1 MLCYISL
8 GSNLGNTKENLEKA
22 ISGITQHQDIS
33 LVSKSSIYQ
42 TEPQGDKDQE
52 WFANQIILIEYAM
65 QGKLESIA
73 DNLMQYLLGV
83 ESGMGRIRDKARR
96 FGPRII
102 DIDILLIEDFAI
114 NTQIVT
120 VPHPRL
126 LERAFVL
133 IPLQEI
139 APKIS
144 IHKMPIQEALATIHY
159 RVEDNKI
166 YQ

>member
-8 GSNLGNTKENLEKA
+8 GSNLGNTKENLQKA
-22 ISGITQHQDIS
+22 ILGIIQHQDIS
-33 LVSKSSIYQ
+33 LISESSVYQ
-42 TEPQGDKDQE
+42 TEPQGDKNQK
-52 WFANQIILIEYAM
+52 WFANQVILINYAM
-65 QGKLESIA
+65 QGELEVIA

-83 ESGMGRIRDKARR
+83 EAGMGRIRDKTRR

-102 DIDILLIEDFAI
+102 DIDILLIEDFTI
-114 NTQIVT
+114 NTQMVT
-120 VPHPRL
+120 IPHPRL

-144 IHKMPIQEALATIHY
+144 IHKMPIKEVLAKINY
-159 RVEDNKI
+159 RMEDNKI

>member
-8 GSNLGNTKENLEKA
+8 GSNLGNTKENLQKA
-22 ISGITQHQDIS
+22 ISGIIQHPNIS
-33 LVSKSSIYQ
+33 LVRVSSVYE
-42 TEPQGDKDQE
+42 TEPQGDKNQE
-52 WFANQIILIEYAM
+52 WFANQVILIDYNVAE
-65 QGKLESIA
+65 KTEIVA
-73 DNLMQYLLGV
+73 DNLMHYLLGV
-83 ESGMGRIRDKARR
+83 EAGMGRIRDKSRR

-114 NTQIVT
+114 HTQLVT
-120 VPHPRL
+120 IPHVRI

-139 APKIS
+139 APEIS
-144 IHKMPIQEALATIHY
+144 IHKITIKDALANLHY
-159 RVEDNKI
+159 RIQDNQI